1 MEINIKRRGFEC
13 DHLHAISATMRLSR
27 TLWVRIMLAPRCI
40 ANISHARELGSRFFG
55 FGDPR
60 KPPRKDLRETD
71 TVTGMLPRF
80 FNPPSTNRSLLICF
94 ELVFVKNGDFE
105 ACRKKPIAGSIV
117 IWLLRAPALSAIFTL
132 RSSNDAVSA
141 SRPFPWC
148 AEPPYAHSTNDGLV
162 S

>member
-1 MEINIKRRGFEC
+1 
-13 DHLHAISATMRLSR
+13 MRLSR

-105 ACRKKPIAGSIV
+105 ACRKRYLSHANLFLVVFLDLQIQKTGSQV
-117 IWLLRAPALSAIFTL
+117 LLHVKCLRYSVVRALYAPTMYARVASWQIWHVDDHIQNRAF
-132 RSSNDAVSA
+132 
-141 SRPFPWC
+141 
-148 AEPPYAHSTNDGLV
+148 
-162 S
+162 

>member
-71 TVTGMLPRF
+71 TVTACCLDFLTLP
-80 FNPPSTNRSLLICF
+80 
-94 ELVFVKNGDFE
+94 
-105 ACRKKPIAGSIV
+105 APID
-117 IWLLRAPALSAIFTL
+117 LF
-132 RSSNDAVSA
+132 
-141 SRPFPWC
+141 
-148 AEPPYAHSTNDGLV
+148 
-162 S
+162 